1 MSKFGGWLAGLL
13 AAIISGYA
21 VWYLTKTPSTPA
33 TTTFEGMVY
42 SESSPVPNA
51 IVLVSLKDGGVKNGP
66 YRNATDEHG
75 AYRIDFTGLSATTSA
90 TVRATANGFRDS
102 ATQSLPSLS
111 GTDNRHDI
119 PLVALALPEA
129 PAPGAAA
136 HPTIAPHIPIYVRRP
151 AEQALQVKL
160 K

>member
-1 MSKFGGWLAGLL
+1 MNKFGGWLAGLL
-13 AAIISGYA
+13 AAIVAGYA
-21 VWYLTKTPSTPA
+21 VWYLTKTPPAPA

-42 SESSPVPNA
+42 SESAPVPNA
-51 IVLVSLKDGGVKNGP
+51 IVLVSLTEGGVKNGP

-102 ATQSLPSLS
+102 STQSLPNPS

-119 PLVALALPEA
+119 PLAPLASP
-129 PAPGAAA
+129 PPFAPGAAA
-136 HPTIAPHIPIYVRRP
+136 HPTIAPHIPVYVRRP